1 MRARGGGGKGTFWE
15 GVTVPSGAQP
25 RGRGCLRP
33 PGLQEGTRVARAPA
47 CTLRSVKPH
56 SRTAGMICDVL

>member
-1 MRARGGGGKGTFWE
+1 MRARGGGGKGAFWE

-33 PGLQEGTRVARAPA
+33 PGLQEGTRQPVPPLAPSA
-47 CTLRSVKPH
+47 LLNP
-56 SRTAGMICDVL
+56 TAAPLV